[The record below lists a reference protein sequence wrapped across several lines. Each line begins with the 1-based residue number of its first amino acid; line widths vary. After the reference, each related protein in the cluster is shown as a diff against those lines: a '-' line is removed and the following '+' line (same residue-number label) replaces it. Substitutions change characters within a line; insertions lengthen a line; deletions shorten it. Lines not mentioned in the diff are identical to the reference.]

1 MTTCMSEP
9 DLDPTLG
16 SSPPHAA
23 VDLLDPEYPIVAARA
38 AHAKGGIDI
47 LVLRV
52 GDVLAITD
60 YFVIVSA
67 SNPRLVRTVVQDIEQ
82 KVAEA
87 GGPRPLRVEGLN
99 EAEWVLADYGAFV
112 VHVFHTETRQYY
124 ELERLWSDVP
134 AIDWVDPEARVPPA
148 DAGGA
153 DRLRYEGLRPA
164 SAAGEAPSGELFQPV
179 GHPVIAKAWPAPSCT
194 ESVPPSRRTNQRLIA
209 TGVRPSRAP
218 TWIEMGALDCVE
230 ERAERGGL
238 RHDLPLEAARS

>member
-67 SNPRLVRTVVQDIEQ
+67 SNPRLVRTVVQDIEE

-134 AIDWVDPEARVPPA
+134 AIDWVDPDAAEPVGRGRRGRSAAVDRGPA
-148 DAGGA
+148 DFVR
-153 DRLRYEGLRPA
+153 RLVNSAACLRP
-164 SAAGEAPSGELFQPV
+164 
-179 GHPVIAKAWPAPSCT
+179 
-194 ESVPPSRRTNQRLIA
+194 
-209 TGVRPSRAP
+209 VRPRAK
-218 TWIEMGALDCVE
+218 G
-230 ERAERGGL
+230 RG
-238 RHDLPLEAARS
+238 

>member
-1 MTTCMSEP
+1 MTTGMTEP
-9 DLDPTLG
+9 DLDPFSG
-16 SSPPHAA
+16 PPPATGT
-23 VDLLDPEYPIVAARA
+23 VELLDPEYPIVAARA
-38 AHAKGGIDI
+38 AHAKGGVDI

-87 GGPRPLRVEGLN
+87 GGPRPLRVEGQN

-134 AIDWVDPEARVPPA
+134 AIDWMDPDSPRTA
-148 DAGGA
+148 DA
-153 DRLRYEGLRPA
+153 
-164 SAAGEAPSGELFQPV
+164 V
-179 GHPVIAKAWPAPSCT
+179 
-194 ESVPPSRRTNQRLIA
+194 
-209 TGVRPSRAP
+209 
-218 TWIEMGALDCVE
+218 LD
-230 ERAERGGL
+230 
-238 RHDLPLEAARS
+238 PRS